1 MRSGQILIIVLLV
14 IVVVLAV
21 GLSVA
26 SRNITNLRTA
36 TQSEQSQRAFS
47 AAEGGV
53 EEVLSKLNEYEGLI
67 ASGGTIS
74 PDVEVGGIKNVQV
87 VVSGKRVFENSIS
100 LGNVGQIKLTDENG
114 QSVGSG
120 KPIRIEWAKTSENG
134 DDGFPAS
141 LEIAQIFGLP
151 SAYNQKRVYAQADS
165 SRVNESVNS
174 DLAAACPGFVEGEFR
189 RCAQITTEV
198 NGIILRIKPFWA
210 NATVRVLGVGFDLPV
225 QIYDVTSTAAT
236 EIGVTRR
243 VQVSRTALPQLPAV
257 FDYVLF
263 GEGDVIK

>member
-53 EEVLSKLNEYEGLI
+53 EEILSKLNQYEGVI

-74 PDVEVGGIKNVQV
+74 PTVDVGGQNVQV

-165 SRVNESVNS
+165 SRVNESVSS
-174 DLAAACPGFVEGEFR
+174 DLAAACPGFPEGEFR

>member
-53 EEVLSKLNEYEGLI
+53 EEILSKLNQYEGVI

-74 PDVEVGGIKNVQV
+74 PTVDVGGQNVQV
-87 VVSGKRVFENSIS
+87 VVSGKRTFENSIS

-120 KPIRIEWAKTSENG
+120 KTIRIEWAKTGENG
-134 DDGFPAS
+134 DDSLPAS
-141 LEIAQIFGLP
+141 LEIAQIFGTP
-151 SAYNQKRVYAQADS
+151 SVYNQKRVYAQADS